1 MPSHLNWK
9 FCKGGWVGEGVLAFA
24 DRSVEVGVVGSTGL
38 MGSTTSILGIAR
50 GEIVG
55 GNAILVPV
63 PPAPPLPS
71 LQCTVYPRPPPLPL
85 QCTVKSRL
93 PIRQAAARCTSL
105 HWSSMLQ
112 HCCNVAW
119 SKWRMIFNFHQI
131 MAHFW
136 KSLNSQYLVPVP
148 KYRNTSKVNLYY
160 HPPHPHIN
168 ASQLLKVTKCPRA
181 GK

>member
-1 MPSHLNWK
+1 M
-9 FCKGGWVGEGVLAFA
+9 LAFA

-105 HWSSMLQ
+105 H
-112 HCCNVAW
+112 
-119 SKWRMIFNFHQI
+119 
-131 MAHFW
+131 
-136 KSLNSQYLVPVP
+136 
-148 KYRNTSKVNLYY
+148 
-160 HPPHPHIN
+160 
-168 ASQLLKVTKCPRA
+168 
-181 GK
+181 